1 MIGGAMT
8 IKLYINLSDN
18 RAVNKSLT
26 GEKDYD
32 CNIKRETAIN
42 NPVIEIVTT
51 DDLRGYNYVYIPLY
65 GRYYYAKVSVGPANT
80 YTLSCNTDVLMSFK
94 SQFLP
99 KEAIIKRSSSLYNL
113 YMPDSNYYISS
124 KMRRQTKAFSG
135 ALSQPGDNY
144 ILVTA

>member
-1 MIGGAMT
+1 MDVT
-8 IKLYINLSDN
+8 LYINVSDN
-18 RAVNKSLT
+18 KRVNKELSGAKT
-26 GEKDYD
+26 YT
-32 CNIKRETAIN
+32 CTFRREVSIDQ
-42 NPVIEIVTT
+42 PVIEITT
-51 DDLRGYNYVYIPLY
+51 IDDIRGYNYVHIPLY
-65 GRYYYAKVSVGPANT
+65 GRYYHAKVSAGPNNV
-80 YTLSCNTDVLMSFK
+80 YTLTCKSDPLMSFK
-94 SQFLP
+94 AAFLP

>member
-1 MIGGAMT
+1 MDVT
-8 IKLYINLSDN
+8 LYINVSDN
-18 RAVNKSLT
+18 KRVNKELSGAKT
-26 GEKDYD
+26 YT
-32 CNIKRETAIN
+32 CTFRREVSIDQ
-42 NPVIEIVTT
+42 PVIEITT
-51 DDLRGYNYVYIPLY
+51 IDDIRGYNYVHIPMY
-65 GRYYYAKVSVGPANT
+65 GRYYHAKVSAGPNNV
-80 YTLSCNTDVLMSFK
+80 YTLTCKSDPLMSFK
-94 SQFLP
+94 AAFLP